1 VSGFTP
7 LLDHRFIRRRCH
19 GGVMPRSDTSPLR
32 RTFPVPGG
40 PPVRLRMAGP
50 SDRALVTALLERRG
64 LPADELDARRLL
76 AFDPARRHVLCALAP
91 VDGREVLAGL
101 GAIDFGSD
109 EPDVLV
115 IDERFSASLAE
126 LLGRVLLERSRS
138 RRAA

>member
-1 VSGFTP
+1 
-7 LLDHRFIRRRCH
+7 
-19 GGVMPRSDTSPLR
+19 MPRSDTSPLR

-64 LPADELDARRLL
+64 LPADELDAQRLL

-91 VDGREVLAGL
+91 IEGREVLAGL

-109 EPDVLV
+109 LPDVLV
-115 IDERFSASLAE
+115 IDERFSPSLAE